1 MLIKADNEELTM
13 FTKTMD
19 QDASDLEEE
28 INKMLKTVENLGNIW
43 QGKDASVFINNV
55 TNYLEKMKVM
65 PKGITTLSKV
75 TERINREYK
84 ERDEAFA
91 GQLREVRNRYGK

>member
-1 MLIKADNEELTM
+1 
-13 FTKTMD
+13 
-19 QDASDLEEE
+19 
-28 INKMLKTVENLGNIW
+28 
-43 QGKDASVFINNV
+43 
-55 TNYLEKMKVM
+55 M

>member
-13 FTKTMD
+13 FTKTMEK
-19 QDASDLEEE
+19 DASDLEIE
-28 INKMLKTVENLGNIW
+28 IGNMIKAIERLGNIW
-43 QGKDASVFINNV
+43 QGQDASVFTTNV

-75 TERINREYK
+75 TDRINKEYK

-91 GQLREVRNRYGK
+91 GQLREVRNKYEK